1 MIDIHCHILH
11 GIDDGPST
19 VEESIE
25 MARIAYCDGIT
36 KIVATP
42 HVRDS
47 RHQRGRIAEKVNFL
61 NSLLRDKNIPVEIL
75 QGADLSA
82 QMASGCLS
90 DYAINQ
96 TKYILIE
103 FPHMFLP
110 TNARDLLF
118 RMRTDGYYPI
128 ITHPERNLSVISQPE
143 RLYEMLETGIYVQV
157 TAESLTG
164 SFGIDIQ
171 QCACHLLKQGIVN
184 FLATD
189 AHSSTYRPPVLSDG
203 LRIAEKKIGK
213 ATALSLVTTNPEK
226 VLRGISL
233 HD

>member
-19 VEESIE
+19 IEESIE
-25 MARIAYCDGIT
+25 MARIAYRDGIT
-36 KIVATP
+36 TIVATP
-42 HVRDS
+42 HVRDGRHHGRLIMDKVS
-47 RHQRGRIAEKVNFL
+47 RL
-61 NSLLRDKNIPVEIL
+61 NSILRERNIPVEIL
-75 QGADLSA
+75 QGADVSA
-82 QMASGCLS
+82 QMYSGRLS
-90 DYAINQ
+90 DYTINQ

-110 TNARDLLF
+110 KNARDLLF
-118 RMRTDGYYPI
+118 RIRTDGYYPI
-128 ITHPERNLSVISQPE
+128 ITHPERNHSVITRPE
-143 RLYEMLETGIYVQV
+143 LLFEMLETGIFVQV

-171 QCACHLLKQGIVN
+171 QCACHLLKKGIVT

-189 AHSSTYRPPVLSDG
+189 AHSSTQRPPVLSHG
-203 LRIAEKKIGK
+203 LRIAEKKVGK
-213 ATALSLVTTNPEK
+213 EEAVTLVTKNPEK
-226 VLRGISL
+226 VLRGLAL